1 MTILTSPTVIGID
14 VAKAEIVAYREDMKT
29 TQAIDNDRETLS
41 RWLKALPAQSSIALE
56 ATSIYHLDTVELAHE
71 MGHRVYVVDA
81 YRLSHYRESIGQ
93 RAKTDPCDARLLA
106 RYLSSEQERLRLWSP
121 PPQAYK
127 VLKSLLH
134 RRAELINVRVGITL
148 SWS

>member
-14 VAKAEIVAYREDMKT
+14 VAKAEIVAYREDSKI
-29 TQAIDNDRETLS
+29 TQAINNDRETLG

-93 RAKTDPCDARLLA
+93 RAKTDLVMRACWRVTCLA
-106 RYLSSEQERLRLWSP
+106 SSTGCASGVHLRRPTRY
-121 PPQAYK
+121 
-127 VLKSLLH
+127 
-134 RRAELINVRVGITL
+134 
-148 SWS
+148 

>member
-127 VLKSLLH
+127 VLK
-134 RRAELINVRVGITL
+134 
-148 SWS
+148 